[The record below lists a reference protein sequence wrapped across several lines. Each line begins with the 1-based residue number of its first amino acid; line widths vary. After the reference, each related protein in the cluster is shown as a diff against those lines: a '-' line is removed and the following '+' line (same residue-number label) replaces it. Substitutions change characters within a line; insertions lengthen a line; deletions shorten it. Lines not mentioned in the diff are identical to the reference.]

1 MTKKICRLV
10 RDKDE
15 PFGGIQVVMSGD
27 FLQLPPIN
35 RPNSLNGGFIVNSQV
50 WQELNPV
57 VLYLDWQIFLASARD
72 LASRLSLIIRASIT
86 NL

>member
-1 MTKKICRLV
+1 MWSRDSIKTEVLIIDEISMMHDFRLDLVDKICRLV

-27 FLQLPPIN
+27 FFQLPPIN

-57 VLYLDWQIFLASARD
+57 VLYL
-72 LASRLSLIIRASIT
+72 
-86 NL
+86 